1 MVGAVTVTQGEQ
13 LYTPKLT
20 SDWDYHHEFST
31 PSWLISSP
39 DSKSINYKSKGCQC
53 SVALLET
60 VAFLHGVSEKF
71 SYTFTLEQMSV
82 SPAEVHH
89 C

>member
-39 DSKSINYKSKGCQC
+39 DSKSIN
-53 SVALLET
+53 
-60 VAFLHGVSEKF
+60 
-71 SYTFTLEQMSV
+71 
-82 SPAEVHH
+82 
-89 C
+89 